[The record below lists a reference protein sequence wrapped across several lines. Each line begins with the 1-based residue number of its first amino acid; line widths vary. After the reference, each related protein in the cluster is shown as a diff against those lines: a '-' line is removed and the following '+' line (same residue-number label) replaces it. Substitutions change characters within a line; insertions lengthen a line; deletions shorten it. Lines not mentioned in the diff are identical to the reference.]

1 MFNVVIQ
8 KHYGFR
14 GKKSGRV
21 RVKNY
26 ILKCFN
32 FVFFEEHVLR
42 SFISGGELYKYM
54 TRVAAE
60 AQLSPFINKA
70 KASQLLE
77 TERGGTI
84 FTFVTFTCLQI
95 IRTKKKRFL
104 GKQQNPKN

>member
-8 KHYGFR
+8 KHYV
-14 GKKSGRV
+14 SGERKV
-21 RVKNY
+21 AGSGSQTTFQNVLSY
-26 ILKCFN
+26 CL
-32 FVFFEEHVLR
+32 FEEHVLR

-70 KASQLLE
+70 RASQLLE

-84 FTFVTFTCLQI
+84 FIFVTFTCLQI
-95 IRTKKKRFL
+95 IQTKKKRFL
-104 GKQQNPKN
+104 REQQRQFT